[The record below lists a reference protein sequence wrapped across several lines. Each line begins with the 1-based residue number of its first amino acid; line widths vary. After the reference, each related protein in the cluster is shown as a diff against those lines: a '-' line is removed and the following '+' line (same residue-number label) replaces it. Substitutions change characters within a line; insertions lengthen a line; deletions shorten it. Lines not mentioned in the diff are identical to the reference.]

1 MPETTMTSRP
11 PTPPRTAYDSMQ
23 LAVSGFG
30 ELARRV
36 ARALRERHGVDYTGI
51 VELEELAET
60 EVMDF
65 LKRYSLDKV
74 RKGWSPDV
82 AAGDAQFLGV
92 HFHYAVNYLL
102 HHRKT
107 FWVDP
112 PLAWALARTRLDLPG
127 ELLRLPFSCCA
138 LVFNDATTLELAERL
153 YKLDPDRRGTAPLRV
168 VTVYLMESSE
178 IRGGG
183 RGLQTVICLDD
194 LQGGWPYVLG
204 RDLRIEDDADL
215 DAILASHFPDVD
227 TGTLDPVFGS
237 EPLKQ
242 LLHLAINAVL
252 YATSAGIEI
261 QPIES
266 RVKALRAGMKKVKR
280 TRRRQIQREIAR
292 FLNEATGE
300 DVFFLPGKIDIKQ
313 VERLQ
318 AAERIQDEESG
329 RTLATRFMVRGH
341 WRRPAA
347 NWKEQRPIWIEPY
360 WKGPDLATVIE
371 RDYRL
376 RR

>member
-1 MPETTMTSRP
+1 
-11 PTPPRTAYDSMQ
+11 MQ
-23 LAVSGFG
+23 LAVPGFG
-30 ELARRV
+30 DLARRV
-36 ARALRERHGVDYTGI
+36 ARSLRERLGEDFTRI
-51 VELEELAET
+51 IESEDLTET
-60 EVMDF
+60 EVLDF
-65 LKRYSLDKV
+65 LKQYAMDKV
-74 RKGWSPDV
+74 RKGWDPDV

-92 HFHYAVNYLL
+92 HLHYAINYLL

-127 ELLRLPFSCCA
+127 ELLRLPFPCCA

-153 YKLDPDRRGTAPLRV
+153 YQLDPDRRGTAPIRV
-168 VTVYLMESSE
+168 VTVYLMESAE
-178 IRGGG
+178 IRGVE
-183 RGLQTVICLDD
+183 RGLQAVICLDD
-194 LQGGWPYVLG
+194 LQGGWPYTLG
-204 RDLRIEDDADL
+204 RDLRIDDDADL
-215 DAILASHFPDVD
+215 DDILASHFPDVD
-227 TGTLDPVFGS
+227 AEAIDPVFRS

-266 RVKALRAGMKKVKR
+266 RVKGLRARMKKVKR
-280 TRRRQIQREIAR
+280 PRRRQIKREIAR

-318 AAERIQDEESG
+318 AAERIPDEESG
-329 RTLATRFMVRGH
+329 HTLSTRFMVRGH

-347 NWKEQRPIWIEPY
+347 SWREQRPIWIEPY

-376 RR
+376 KR